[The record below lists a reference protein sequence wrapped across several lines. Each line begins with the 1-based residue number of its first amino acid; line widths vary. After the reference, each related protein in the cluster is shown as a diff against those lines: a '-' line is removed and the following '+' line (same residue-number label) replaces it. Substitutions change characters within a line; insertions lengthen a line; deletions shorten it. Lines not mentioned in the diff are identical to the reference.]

1 MSQALPQSTLQ
12 TDPTA
17 VAPGAYDLDSAHT
30 RVVFGVSHLGLSTW
44 NGDFSD
50 VKGSLWIDPAAPQG
64 AKLRV
69 EIPVRTV
76 STTNPHVDEELR
88 GPEWLD
94 AEPFPNIVYES
105 DCVVLQDER
114 RGEVL
119 GNLTLRGVTKAVAL
133 SVTFNGA
140 ASNPWTKKSMIGF
153 DAVARIRRSDFG
165 VTAFIPLIGDEVSLR
180 ISAEF
185 SKV

>member
-1 MSQALPQSTLQ
+1 MTQTLPQSTLQ
-12 TDPTA
+12 TDPAA

-50 VKGSLWIDPAAPQG
+50 IKGSLWIDPAAPQA

-76 STTNPHVDEELR
+76 STTNAIVDEELR

-94 AEPFPNIVYES
+94 AEQFPSIVYES
-105 DCVVLQDER
+105 DRVVLKDER
-114 RGEVL
+114 RGNIL
-119 GNLTLRGVTKAVAL
+119 GRLTLHGVTQDVAL
-133 SVTFNGA
+133 GVSFNGA
-140 ASNPWTKKSMIGF
+140 ATNPWTTKSMIGF
-153 DAVARIRRSDFG
+153 DATARFKRSLFG
-165 VTAFIPLIGDEVSLR
+165 VSAFVPLIGDEISVR

-185 SKV
+185 SKA